1 MTKAKR
7 DHRLRAV
14 QARLL
19 LSARP
24 QDVAQVSKLLGG
36 DDMMAA
42 HTLLD
47 DHCDVDACCKRLHK
61 ALERLGRMM
70 HEQAK
75 RRVPVSTGTLRRSG
89 RTTT

>member
-24 QDVAQVSKLLGG
+24 QDVARVSKLLGG

-47 DHCDVDACCKRLHK
+47 DDCDVDHCCRRLHK

-75 RRVPVSTGTLRRSG
+75 RRTPVDTGTLRAST
-89 RTTT
+89 RTRR